1 MIDVEQRRLR
11 TFEQQAL
18 ARADQRVHFAG
29 NVGHHRLQAL
39 GELQRFIERLLEV
52 DRSAP

>member
-11 TFEQQAL
+11 AFEQQAL
-18 ARADQRVHFAG
+18 AGADQRVHFGG
-29 NVGHHRLQAL
+29 NVGDHRLQAL
-39 GELQRFIERLLEV
+39 GELQRFVERLLEI